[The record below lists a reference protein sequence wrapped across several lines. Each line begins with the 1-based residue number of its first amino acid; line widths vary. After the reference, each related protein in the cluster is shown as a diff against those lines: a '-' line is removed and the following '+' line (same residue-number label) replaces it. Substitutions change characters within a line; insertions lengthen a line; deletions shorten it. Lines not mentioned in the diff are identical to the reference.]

1 MISHSL
7 LFKMGNWKSKIIFTA
22 KNSATFVSKIMDSN
36 QDTLLFRFASKS
48 LKYFLLVLF
57 GIAIAYVL
65 SSGLGIL
72 QIIPILLYLL
82 QQFLLPLG
90 IILLCLITTAVIIE
104 SLR

>member
-1 MISHSL
+1 MIFRSL
-7 LFKMGNWKSKIIFTA
+7 IFSGVNGKLKRIFTT
-22 KNSATFVSKIMDSN
+22 KNLATFVSKIMDTN

-65 SSGLGIL
+65 SSGLGIF

-90 IILLCLITTAVIIE
+90 IILLCLMITAVILE

>member
-1 MISHSL
+1 
-7 LFKMGNWKSKIIFTA
+7 
-22 KNSATFVSKIMDSN
+22 MDSN

-48 LKYFLLVLF
+48 LKYFLLVLV

>member
-1 MISHSL
+1 MIN
-7 LFKMGNWKSKIIFTA
+7 GKSQIISTA
-22 KNSATFVSKIMDSN
+22 KKSATFVSKIMDSN

-57 GIAIAYVL
+57 GILIAYVL

>member
-1 MISHSL
+1 
-7 LFKMGNWKSKIIFTA
+7 
-22 KNSATFVSKIMDSN
+22 MDAN

-72 QIIPILLYLL
+72 QIIPILLYIL

-90 IILLCLITTAVIIE
+90 IILLCLMTIAVIFE

>member
-1 MISHSL
+1 
-7 LFKMGNWKSKIIFTA
+7 
-22 KNSATFVSKIMDSN
+22 MDSN

-48 LKYFLLVLF
+48 LKYFLLVLV

-65 SSGLGIL
+65 SSGLGML

-90 IILLCLITTAVIIE
+90 IILLCLITTTVIIE

>member
-1 MISHSL
+1 
-7 LFKMGNWKSKIIFTA
+7 
-22 KNSATFVSKIMDSN
+22 MDTN

-72 QIIPILLYLL
+72 KIIPILLYLL
-82 QQFLLPLG
+82 QQFLLPVG
-90 IILLCLITTAVIIE
+90 IILLCFITIAVIIE

>member
-1 MISHSL
+1 
-7 LFKMGNWKSKIIFTA
+7 
-22 KNSATFVSKIMDSN
+22 MDAN

-65 SSGLGIL
+65 STGLGIL

-90 IILLCLITTAVIIE
+90 IILLCLMTIAVIFE

>member
-1 MISHSL
+1 
-7 LFKMGNWKSKIIFTA
+7 
-22 KNSATFVSKIMDSN
+22 MDTN

-48 LKYFLLVLF
+48 LKYFLWVLF

-72 QIIPILLYLL
+72 QIIPILLYIL

-90 IILLCLITTAVIIE
+90 IMLLCLITTAVIIE

>member
-1 MISHSL
+1 
-7 LFKMGNWKSKIIFTA
+7 
-22 KNSATFVSKIMDSN
+22 MDAN

-82 QQFLLPLG
+82 QQLLLPLG
-90 IILLCLITTAVIIE
+90 IILLCLMTIAVIFE

>member
-1 MISHSL
+1 ME
-7 LFKMGNWKSKIIFTA
+7 T
-22 KNSATFVSKIMDSN
+22 N

-65 SSGLGIL
+65 SIGLGIL
-72 QIIPILLYLL
+72 HIIPILVYLL
-82 QQFLLPLG
+82 QQLLLPLG
-90 IILLCLITTAVIIE
+90 IILLCLITTVVIIE

>member
-1 MISHSL
+1 ME
-7 LFKMGNWKSKIIFTA
+7 
-22 KNSATFVSKIMDSN
+22 SN

-48 LKYFLLVLF
+48 LKYFLLVLV

>member
-1 MISHSL
+1 MENQKEYSRL
-7 LFKMGNWKSKIIFTA
+7 KK
-22 KNSATFVSKIMDSN
+22 SATFVSKIMDTN

-48 LKYFLLVLF
+48 LKYFLLLLF

-65 SSGLGIL
+65 STGLGIL
-72 QIIPILLYLL
+72 YIIPILLYLL

>member
-1 MISHSL
+1 
-7 LFKMGNWKSKIIFTA
+7 
-22 KNSATFVSKIMDSN
+22 MDAN

-90 IILLCLITTAVIIE
+90 IILLCLMIIAVIFE

>member
-1 MISHSL
+1 ME
-7 LFKMGNWKSKIIFTA
+7 T
-22 KNSATFVSKIMDSN
+22 N

-48 LKYFLLVLF
+48 LKYFLLLLF

-72 QIIPILLYLL
+72 HIIPILVYLL
-82 QQFLLPLG
+82 QQLLLPLG
-90 IILLCLITTAVIIE
+90 IILLCLITTVVIIE

>member
-1 MISHSL
+1 MEY
-7 LFKMGNWKSKIIFTA
+7 GNSKIIFTA
-22 KNSATFVSKIMDSN
+22 KNLATFVTKIMDTN

-90 IILLCLITTAVIIE
+90 IILLCLITTAIILE

>member
-1 MISHSL
+1 
-7 LFKMGNWKSKIIFTA
+7 MGNGKLKRIFTT
-22 KNSATFVSKIMDSN
+22 KNSATFVSKIMHTN

-90 IILLCLITTAVIIE
+90 IILLCLITTAIILE

>member
-1 MISHSL
+1 M
-7 LFKMGNWKSKIIFTA
+7 NT
-22 KNSATFVSKIMDSN
+22 NR
-36 QDTLLFRFASKS
+36 DTLLFRFASKS
-48 LKYFLLVLF
+48 LKYFLLLLF

-72 QIIPILLYLL
+72 QIIPILLYIL

-90 IILLCLITTAVIIE
+90 IMLLCLITTAVIIE

>member
-1 MISHSL
+1 M
-7 LFKMGNWKSKIIFTA
+7 
-22 KNSATFVSKIMDSN
+22 SKIMDSN

-48 LKYFLLVLF
+48 LKYFLLVLV

-65 SSGLGIL
+65 SSSLGIL

>member
-1 MISHSL
+1 
-7 LFKMGNWKSKIIFTA
+7 
-22 KNSATFVSKIMDSN
+22 MDTN

-65 SSGLGIL
+65 SSGLDIL

-82 QQFLLPLG
+82 QQFLLPVG
-90 IILLCLITTAVIIE
+90 IILLCLITIVVIIE

>member
-1 MISHSL
+1 M
-7 LFKMGNWKSKIIFTA
+7 NT
-22 KNSATFVSKIMDSN
+22 N

-72 QIIPILLYLL
+72 QIIPILMYVL

-90 IILLCLITTAVIIE
+90 IILLCLITIAVIIE

>member
-1 MISHSL
+1 
-7 LFKMGNWKSKIIFTA
+7 
-22 KNSATFVSKIMDSN
+22 MDSN

-48 LKYFLLVLF
+48 LKYFLMVLF

-82 QQFLLPLG
+82 QEVLLPLG

>member
-1 MISHSL
+1 ME
-7 LFKMGNWKSKIIFTA
+7 T
-22 KNSATFVSKIMDSN
+22 N

-57 GIAIAYVL
+57 GVAIAYVL

-72 QIIPILLYLL
+72 HIIPILVYLL
-82 QQFLLPLG
+82 QQLLLPLG
-90 IILLCLITTAVIIE
+90 IILLCLITTVVIIE

>member
-1 MISHSL
+1 
-7 LFKMGNWKSKIIFTA
+7 MGNGKSKRIFA
-22 KNSATFVSKIMDSN
+22 RKKSATFVSKIMDSN
-36 QDTLLFRFASKS
+36 QDTLLFRFASRS
-48 LKYFLLVLF
+48 LKYFLLVLV

>member
-1 MISHSL
+1 
-7 LFKMGNWKSKIIFTA
+7 
-22 KNSATFVSKIMDSN
+22 MDTN
-36 QDTLLFRFASKS
+36 QDTLLFRFVSKS

-65 SSGLGIL
+65 SIGLGIL

-82 QQFLLPLG
+82 QQFLLPVG
-90 IILLCLITTAVIIE
+90 IILLCLITVAVIIE

>member
-1 MISHSL
+1 
-7 LFKMGNWKSKIIFTA
+7 MGESKRIFIA
-22 KNSATFVSKIMDSN
+22 QKSATFVSKTMDAN

-72 QIIPILLYLL
+72 QIIPVLLYLL
-82 QQFLLPLG
+82 QQLLLPLG
-90 IILLCLITTAVIIE
+90 IILLCLMTIAVIFE

>member
-1 MISHSL
+1 
-7 LFKMGNWKSKIIFTA
+7 MGNGKSKIVFTLQ
-22 KNSATFVSKIMDSN
+22 KLATFVSKIMDSN

-48 LKYFLLVLF
+48 LKYFLLVLV

>member
-1 MISHSL
+1 
-7 LFKMGNWKSKIIFTA
+7 MGHGKLKRIFTV
-22 KNSATFVSKIMDSN
+22 KNSAIFVTKIMGTN

-90 IILLCLITTAVIIE
+90 IILLCLITTAVIFE

>member
-1 MISHSL
+1 
-7 LFKMGNWKSKIIFTA
+7 
-22 KNSATFVSKIMDSN
+22 MDTN
-36 QDTLLFRFASKS
+36 QDTLLFRFVSKS

-65 SSGLGIL
+65 SSDLGIL
-72 QIIPILLYLL
+72 QVIPILLYLL

-90 IILLCLITTAVIIE
+90 IILLCLITIAVIIE

>member
-1 MISHSL
+1 
-7 LFKMGNWKSKIIFTA
+7 
-22 KNSATFVSKIMDSN
+22 
-36 QDTLLFRFASKS
+36 
-48 LKYFLLVLF
+48 LKYFLLVLV

-90 IILLCLITTAVIIE
+90 IILLCLITTAIIIE

>member
-1 MISHSL
+1 M
-7 LFKMGNWKSKIIFTA
+7 
-22 KNSATFVSKIMDSN
+22 
-36 QDTLLFRFASKS
+36 
-48 LKYFLLVLF
+48 LF

-90 IILLCLITTAVIIE
+90 IILLCLITIAVIFE

>member
-1 MISHSL
+1 MPCPYECTSRL
-7 LFKMGNWKSKIIFTA
+7 PGNAIRIFTA
-22 KNSATFVSKIMDSN
+22 QNLATFVSKIMDTN
-36 QDTLLFRFASKS
+36 QDTLLFRIASKS

-65 SSGLGIL
+65 SSGLGMF

>member
-1 MISHSL
+1 
-7 LFKMGNWKSKIIFTA
+7 MGNGKSRRIFTA
-22 KNSATFVSKIMDSN
+22 KKSATFVSKIMNSN

-48 LKYFLLVLF
+48 LKYFLLMLF

>member
-1 MISHSL
+1 
-7 LFKMGNWKSKIIFTA
+7 
-22 KNSATFVSKIMDSN
+22 MDSN

-48 LKYFLLVLF
+48 LKYFLLVLV

-65 SSGLGIL
+65 SIGLGIL

-90 IILLCLITTAVIIE
+90 IMLLCLITTAVIIE

>member
-1 MISHSL
+1 ME
-7 LFKMGNWKSKIIFTA
+7 K
-22 KNSATFVSKIMDSN
+22 N

-65 SSGLGIL
+65 SIGLGIL
-72 QIIPILLYLL
+72 HIIPILVYLL
-82 QQFLLPLG
+82 QQLLLPLG
-90 IILLCLITTAVIIE
+90 IILLCLITTVVIIE

>member
-1 MISHSL
+1 
-7 LFKMGNWKSKIIFTA
+7 
-22 KNSATFVSKIMDSN
+22 MDAN

-65 SSGLGIL
+65 SSSLGIL

-82 QQFLLPLG
+82 RQFLLPLG
-90 IILLCLITTAVIIE
+90 IILLCLITIAVIFE